1 MKEMQNKSSID
12 EAKKLN
18 EELQQE
24 FSNFEQESKEEFQ
37 GFEVKEE
44 KNEKKKKK
52 VKKKKTPKQ
61 IIKRVV
67 IVLAVIILLPSA
79 VVLGMWAMGKSSL
92 FGGKMNM
99 SKSLDGVKVQNRGD
113 LVVYNGHKYQ
123 YNKDITNILFMGID
137 RDKINT
143 DEEYLKKHGAG
154 QSDTLFLASV
164 NTSTGKVSLIN
175 IPRDIMGNVKT
186 YDENGKYAGR
196 KLRQLCLA
204 YAYGDGKDKSCTN
217 EVDAVSK
224 VLYGVPI
231 ESYMSINLSALS
243 ILNDA
248 VGGVN
253 VQVIGDLTNV
263 DPTLKEGSNVT
274 LLGGQAETYVRSRE
288 FDPLDANMAR
298 MQRQQQY
305 ITAFAQKA
313 LQEMKSDLTLPLDLL
328 NLVSENSVT
337 NLSAPKITY
346 LATKVSGSS
355 FSGDNI
361 YSIDCDIKEGE
372 TGYAEYYPDETKLF
386 EMILKVFYT
395 QVS

>member
-1 MKEMQNKSSID
+1 MKEVQNKNLTD
-12 EAKKLN
+12 EAKRLN
-18 EELQQE
+18 EELDQNLKDLQP
-24 FSNFEQESKEEFQ
+24 ESKEEFQ

-44 KNEKKKKK
+44 SKE
-52 VKKKKTPKQ
+52 KKTPKQ
-61 IIKRVV
+61 IIKRVI
-67 IVLAVIILLPSA
+67 IVLAVIILLPCA
-79 VVLGMWAMGKSSL
+79 AIVGMWALGKGSL
-92 FGGKMNM
+92 FGGKMKM
-99 SKSLDGVKVQNRGD
+99 SKNVDGVKVQNQGD
-113 LVVYNGHKYQ
+113 LVIYNGHKYQ
-123 YNKDITNILFMGID
+123 YNKDITSILFMGVD

-154 QSDTLFLASV
+154 QSDTLFLAAV
-164 NTSTGKVSLIN
+164 NTSTGKISLIN
-175 IPRDIMGNVKT
+175 VPRDIMAYVKT
-186 YDENGKYAGR
+186 YDENGKYSGR

-204 YAYGDGKDKSCTN
+204 YAYGDGKAKSCKN
-217 EVDAVSK
+217 AVDAVSK
-224 VLYGVPI
+224 VLYGIPI
-231 ESYMSINLSALS
+231 DSYMSINLSAIS
-243 ILNDA
+243 VLNDA

-253 VQVIGDLTNV
+253 VQVIGDLTSV
-263 DPTLKEGSNVT
+263 DPTLKEGANVT

-313 LQEMKSDLTLPLDLL
+313 LQEMKGDLTLPLDLL

-355 FSGDNI
+355 FSSDNI

-395 QVS
+395 QIS